1 MVQNEDREVPVVKRI
16 EHIYNRIDNVKD
28 LSYKVQYNQK
38 QDYYEY
44 MSMVT
49 EKRIQLENKLEEL
62 KSSSVKTYD
71 DVKSSVEIKVA
82 ELNLVLQQIKERF
95 YQ

>member
-1 MVQNEDREVPVVKRI
+1 
-16 EHIYNRIDNVKD
+16 
-28 LSYKVQYNQK
+28 
-38 QDYYEY
+38 
-44 MSMVT
+44 MVT